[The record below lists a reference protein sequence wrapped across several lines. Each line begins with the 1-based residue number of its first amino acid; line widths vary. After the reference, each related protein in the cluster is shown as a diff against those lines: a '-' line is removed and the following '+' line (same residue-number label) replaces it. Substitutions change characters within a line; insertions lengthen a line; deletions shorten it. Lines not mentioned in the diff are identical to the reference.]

1 MHEAE
6 NAAKKAAL
14 MDGER
19 VSEGNLSI

>member
-6 NAAKKAAL
+6 NAAKKPAL